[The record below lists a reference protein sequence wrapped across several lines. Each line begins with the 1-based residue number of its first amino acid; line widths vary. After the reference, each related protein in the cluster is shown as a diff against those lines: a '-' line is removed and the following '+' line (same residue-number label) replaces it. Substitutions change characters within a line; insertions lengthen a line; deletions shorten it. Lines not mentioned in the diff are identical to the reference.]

1 MLSVQS
7 VMKRSSLLTT
17 LNRTLTFLSNIC
29 AATFAAHT
37 CMMQLISRNNLFLIN
52 LLFFFKFNLLF
63 NLCFICE
70 ISTLSWRSSLLE

>member
-29 AATFAAHT
+29 TATFAAHT
-37 CMMQLISRNNLFLIN
+37 CMMQLY
-52 LLFFFKFNLLF
+52 FKK
-63 NLCFICE
+63 
-70 ISTLSWRSSLLE
+70 